1 MPPAGTAPEGNG
13 HRGGGVLASPNDVL
27 AGSGLRT
34 PRIRTAPYAT
44 SRRRSDEVSQPRLA
58 VSSSLGAIGDKG
70 VRAFA
75 EGGAQGIAKQ
85 PVSDNAIL
93 MVGDQVAADT
103 PVPRSRLLT
112 RGHRRLMGQD
122 LPHHAPPTR
131 PDADYEPARVRFC
144 R

>member
-1 MPPAGTAPEGNG
+1 MICWRALCRHDHLNPP
-13 HRGGGVLASPNDVL
+13 
-27 AGSGLRT
+27 
-34 PRIRTAPYAT
+34 
-44 SRRRSDEVSQPRLA
+44 
-58 VSSSLGAIGDKG
+58 
-70 VRAFA
+70 
-75 EGGAQGIAKQ
+75 
-85 PVSDNAIL
+85 IL
-93 MVGDQVAADT
+93 MVGDQVDADT